1 MPTPF
6 SPAVARVVVAAGLL
20 VAAAPLHAQFG
31 ALRRAVEKKAGER
44 VEQSVEDRANVAM
57 LQPPTF
63 DATTVELTDDIL
75 DRWVAAQ
82 EAIRSQR
89 AAQQGGVDRLQAEEA
104 ARMDSAAALERPDE
118 RRRYD
123 QERERYTQ
131 CENGVR
137 NAADADAQRTQQALE
152 ARMKA
157 DPMRAMNDPQVKR
170 ITEAMQAMAEAQARG
185 DTAAARR
192 HHDAFIR
199 AAGGQDEAGFRRTV
213 ATRCGA
219 APSEPRWIAT
229 QTALRMRADSSRAKA
244 ARGMSVLARPTGAA
258 LGVSDVAAAMVDE
271 RIMSFL
277 AGMRPAAPITVR
289 FTKKEYDRLT
299 SRRPELVRARRGR

>member
-1 MPTPF
+1 MPSPF
-6 SPAVARVVVAAGLL
+6 SPAVARVAVGLL
-20 VAAAPLHAQFG
+20 AAAAPLHAQFG
-31 ALRRAVEKKAGER
+31 ALRRAVEKKAGDR

-63 DATTVELTDDIL
+63 DATTVELTDALL
-75 DRWVAAQ
+75 DRWIAAT

-89 AAQQGGVDRLQAEEA
+89 AAQQGGVDQLQAEVV
-104 ARMDSAAALERPDE
+104 ARLDSAAALERPDE

-123 QERERYTQ
+123 EARTRYTQ

-137 NAADADAQRTQQALE
+137 AAAEADAQRAQQALE

-157 DPMRAMNDPQVKR
+157 DPMRATSDPQVKR

-199 AAGGQDEAGFRRTV
+199 AAGGLDEASFGRAIT
-213 ATRCGA
+213 TKCGA
-219 APSEPRWIAT
+219 APTEPRWIAT

-258 LGVSDVAAAMVDE
+258 LGVSEVAAAMVDE

-289 FTKKEYDRLT
+289 FTKLEYERLT
-299 SRRPELVRARRGR
+299 ARRGALTRARRGR